1 MFLYFFNY
9 FLFYFP
15 ISVMLIPVMCHIMFF
30 LLTRNYSRNNSDFSI
45 DYNRKSRHYFFICKN
60 ISTLCFLAISTPSYN
75 FSTFS
80 CIIFILLM
88 IYNYSNY
95 FPMYLPIYSYNS
107 ILVSA
112 FFSSASIYSGKGSP
126 IWHSPH
132 MSTPII
138 FLSFKKNFNRCS
150 SIPRL
155 MCP

>member
-1 MFLYFFNY
+1 
-9 FLFYFP
+9 
-15 ISVMLIPVMCHIMFF
+15 MLIPEPNFRSSV
-30 LLTRNYSRNNSDFSI
+30 
-45 DYNRKSRHYFFICKN
+45 FIH
-60 ISTLCFLAISTPSYN
+60 L

-138 FLSFKKNFNRCS
+138 FLSFKKEFQQMFKHTKAHMPLTPVSFNIMFVQNIFVYGNIKGTSVSIKS
-150 SIPRL
+150 SFSLPLLFRNSSAENVISL
-155 MCP
+155 L

>member
-1 MFLYFFNY
+1 
-9 FLFYFP
+9 
-15 ISVMLIPVMCHIMFF
+15 MLIPEPNFRSSV
-30 LLTRNYSRNNSDFSI
+30 
-45 DYNRKSRHYFFICKN
+45 FIH
-60 ISTLCFLAISTPSYN
+60 L

-150 SIPRL
+150 SIAHMPLTPVSFNIMFVQNIFVYGNIKRYISFNQIKFFSSTIV
-155 MCP
+155 P

>member
-1 MFLYFFNY
+1 MKR
-9 FLFYFP
+9 LFQYTKSSDCKRTAGNDLLSVLTVSFSGSP
-15 ISVMLIPVMCHIMFF
+15 FSIFVVIISYNNMLIPEPNFRSSV
-30 LLTRNYSRNNSDFSI
+30 
-45 DYNRKSRHYFFICKN
+45 FIH
-60 ISTLCFLAISTPSYN
+60 L

-88 IYNYSNY
+88 IYNYLNY